1 MHRIYAREE
10 RGAYTVRGNDG
21 EPLDAN
27 DTMYQG
33 RATQNLEFQALPPGE
48 LLRQLPGYAISL
60 KQWRLANFGRDK
72 RV

>member
-27 DTMYQG
+27 ETCAAGAGLMS
-33 RATQNLEFQALPPGE
+33 RN
-48 LLRQLPGYAISL
+48 SL
-60 KQWRLANFGRDK
+60 KTSAVGAS
-72 RV
+72 